1 MEVPQN
7 ILVVGL
13 GASGIAVAE
22 YLMTLGRIPV
32 LTDQKSEKDVE
43 QALAR
48 LNARSYR
55 GSFGGHRRED
65 FLAAD
70 LIVISPGVDTEM
82 TLLREARE
90 RGIPVIGEIELAASL
105 ISQPIVAVTG
115 TNGKTTTT
123 ALTGEIFSRAFGN
136 VFVGGNIGNPLIR
149 YVTDGALSPYLIV
162 EISSFQLETIRTF
175 RPWLAML
182 LNITEDHL
190 DRYRSYDEYID
201 AKWRIFENQGSDD
214 YALLN
219 DTIENPRPLGGRKL
233 LFSVRSDVKEGAFY
247 RNGKVYVRMMGQEW
261 VYDRR
266 LSPLYGIHNTENILA
281 ALIAAHS
288 AAIPQETIETVLA
301 GFRGL
306 AHRVEFVRT
315 VKGVTFLNDSKAT
328 NVDAT
333 RRALESV
340 DGTVVLIAG
349 GKDKGGSYDA
359 IRHFEGKIRSLVLIG
374 EARERIAREIGDLY
388 PVSHEESLE
397 GAVERAF
404 SRAADGDVVLFSPM
418 CSSFDMFRDYKDRG
432 NQFKEIVGKL

>member
-43 QALAR
+43 QALTR

-149 YVTDGALSPYLIV
+149 YVTDGALSPYIIV
-162 EISSFQLETIRTF
+162 
-175 RPWLAML
+175 
-182 LNITEDHL
+182 
-190 DRYRSYDEYID
+190 
-201 AKWRIFENQGSDD
+201 
-214 YALLN
+214 
-219 DTIENPRPLGGRKL
+219 
-233 LFSVRSDVKEGAFY
+233 
-247 RNGKVYVRMMGQEW
+247 
-261 VYDRR
+261 
-266 LSPLYGIHNTENILA
+266 
-281 ALIAAHS
+281 
-288 AAIPQETIETVLA
+288 
-301 GFRGL
+301 
-306 AHRVEFVRT
+306 
-315 VKGVTFLNDSKAT
+315 
-328 NVDAT
+328 
-333 RRALESV
+333 
-340 DGTVVLIAG
+340 
-349 GKDKGGSYDA
+349 
-359 IRHFEGKIRSLVLIG
+359 
-374 EARERIAREIGDLY
+374 
-388 PVSHEESLE
+388 
-397 GAVERAF
+397 
-404 SRAADGDVVLFSPM
+404 
-418 CSSFDMFRDYKDRG
+418 
-432 NQFKEIVGKL
+432 